1 MSDIKIWQILD
12 GPFAIEEVPIEESDH
27 PEESTHFCICKAEI
41 NGKIEEMN
49 IWFESFD
56 DAYEW
61 QNHFKTSIEPL
72 KIKGDLYL
80 DS

>member
-1 MSDIKIWQILD
+1 MSNLKIWQILE
-12 GPFAIEEVPIEESDH
+12 GPISIEDVPLEESC
-27 PEESTHFCICKAEI
+27 PENSTHFCICKAEI
-41 NGKIEEMN
+41 DGKIEEMN

-72 KIKGDLYL
+72 KIKGNLYL